1 MSTLSQ
7 LAGEYDDSIA
17 LTEQIVKKTRE
28 ELRKARRECDSD
40 KVKSLSS
47 KLAVL
52 YEEIRDMRIIS
63 QKLRDYYND
72 EEKIQ
77 EAV

>member
-1 MSTLSQ
+1 MNTLSQ

-28 ELRKARRECDSD
+28 ELKIARREYDSD
-40 KVKSLSS
+40 KVRCLSA

-52 YEEIRDMRIIS
+52 YEEIRDMKIIS

-72 EEKIQ
+72 EEKLQ